1 MAIST
6 TEQIIEGFLKM
17 VAMNEGNL
25 KQDLEES
32 HDLLSLKKLND
43 DIFYEFSN
51 DRMRK
56 ARKVY
61 YCKYPNCHAHTTE
74 EKAIEAGKLAA
85 EMAGVAFEDVG
96 IQRCDLDMYL
106 LHMFMTAG

>member
-1 MAIST
+1 
-6 TEQIIEGFLKM
+6 M

-51 DRMRK
+51 NRMRK
-56 ARKVY
+56 ACKVY

-96 IQRCDLDMYL
+96 SRDVIWIGNVDSEKVYSIDDYNIWNRLNL
-106 LHMFMTAG
+106 